1 MRLLIRKFVFDR
13 YVKKGLCSML
23 SLLLFFTALAG
34 VRAEEAPPL
43 DAEGFL
49 SEAYGQDEYVKI
61 SPEEGVWMYLSS
73 ELSVTIRQFRQ
84 IDPALVWFESEIK
97 VRGDTRLQSYL
108 TPGKTPGKRMISPI
122 KLSRDNQ
129 LVFAISDDYFSRRLN
144 DGHTQGIIIRGGEVL
159 SNKTFKADHASL
171 PNLEVIARFN
181 DGSLKTFLS
190 NAHTAEE
197 YLSMGVTDT
206 FAFGPILVSEGKLGP
221 HMLETDYYYYRE
233 PRCAIGMIAPNHY
246 IILTVT
252 GRTDDS
258 RGERFNWL
266 AERMIALGAT
276 EALNLDGGGTAAL
289 LFMGDMINKSNT
301 SKTIRG
307 VGSLIGF
314 GTSPAATGSDK

>member
-1 MRLLIRKFVFDR
+1 
-13 YVKKGLCSML
+13 
-23 SLLLFFTALAG
+23 
-34 VRAEEAPPL
+34 
-43 DAEGFL
+43 
-49 SEAYGQDEYVKI
+49 
-61 SPEEGVWMYLSS
+61 
-73 ELSVTIRQFRQ
+73 
-84 IDPALVWFESEIK
+84 ESEIK

-108 TPGKTPGKRMISPI
+108 TPGSKPGKRMISPI

-159 SNKTFKADHASL
+159 SNETFKADHASL

-190 NAHTAEE
+190 DAYTAEE
-197 YLSMGVTDT
+197 YLAMGVTDT
-206 FAFGPILVSEGKLGP
+206 FAFGPILVSEGELGP
-221 HMLETDYYYYRE
+221 HMQETDYYYYRE

-314 GTSPAATGSDK
+314 GTSPAATGSDQ